1 MRRSPIYPVI
11 SAVLAVALVSCNSGA
26 PKVDVGWVGEQ
37 VSPPQND
44 TVINES
50 GQNLPQLAAQ
60 PAAPQTSP
68 ASAFQ
73 WPFISQMQQ
82 QPQHQPQAAGVAP
95 QAAQPVYQPQTAN
108 TYVVKSGDTL
118 SAIASRYGVSTA
130 ALISANGMG
139 NDPNRLKVGQV
150 LHIPV
155 GNVPAV
161 HTTPA
166 TTPHT
171 VAPSTSSYGMY
182 TVVQGDTLSNIAR
195 RHGVTVSAIMSLN
208 GMAPDQANR
217 IQVGQT
223 IKLPLK

>member
-68 ASAFQ
+68 ASTFQ

-82 QPQHQPQAAGVAP
+82 QPRHQPQAAGVAP

-155 GNVPAV
+155 GNVPTV

-171 VAPSTSSYGMY
+171 VAPSTTSYGMY

-208 GMAPDQANR
+208 GMSPDQANR